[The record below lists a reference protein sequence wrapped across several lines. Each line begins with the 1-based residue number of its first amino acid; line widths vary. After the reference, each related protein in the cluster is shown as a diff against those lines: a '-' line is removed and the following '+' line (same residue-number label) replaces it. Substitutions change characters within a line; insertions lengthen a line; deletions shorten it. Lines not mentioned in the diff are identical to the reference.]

1 MSASGGSAARHAA
14 PVFAALGDPTRL
26 GLVRRL
32 SAEGPLSITRLSEGT
47 GITRQAVTRHLHAL
61 GDAGLVRDAKS
72 GREHVF
78 SLDLKRVEVAR
89 QYLDEVSAQWDAAAA
104 RLKAFVEQDE
114 SGASTGGTRRK
125 RW

>member
-1 MSASGGSAARHAA
+1 MPASGGSAVRHAA
-14 PVFAALGDPTRL
+14 PVFAALGDTTRL

-32 SAEGPLSITRLSEGT
+32 SVEGPLSITRLSEGT
-47 GITRQAVTRHLHAL
+47 GMTRQAVTRHLHAL
-61 GDAGLVRDAKS
+61 GNAGLVRDAKE

-89 QYLDEVSAQWDAAAA
+89 QYLDQVSAQWDAAAA

-114 SGASTGGTRRK
+114 REASTRGSRRK